1 MTNSLT
7 WRNINMTKKVVLA
20 GACRTAIG
28 KMGGAL
34 SNTPAAELGAIVI
47 KEALNRAGVKPEQV
61 DEVLMGCVIQA
72 AQGQN
77 VARQASIKA
86 GLPIEVPAVTLNVV
100 CGSGLNC
107 VNQAAAMIKAGQADI
122 VVAGG
127 MENMSMA
134 PYAMTK
140 ARFGYRMNNA
150 TIVDTMVN
158 DALTDAFNHYH
169 MMITAENICDR
180 WNLTRE
186 ELDEFSANSQ
196 QKAEKA
202 MAEHKFDDEIVPV
215 PVKVKKEIVEF
226 KVDEGPRPGTTA
238 ESLAKLRCCSGKEG
252 GMVTAGNASG
262 INDGAAAIVVMSE
275 EKAKEL
281 GVTPMATWVQGA
293 LAGVEPE
300 IMGIGPV
307 AATRKVM
314 ERTGLTVDDMD
325 LIEANEAFAA
335 QSVAVAKELGF
346 DMSKVNVNGGA
357 VALGHPV
364 GASGCRILVTLLH
377 EMQKRDAKKGLAT
390 LCIGGGMGCATI
402 VERD

>member
-1 MTNSLT
+1 
-7 WRNINMTKKVVLA
+7 MTKKVVLA

-34 SNTPAAELGAIVI
+34 SNTPAADLGSIVI

-107 VNQAAAMIKAGQADI
+107 VNQAAAMIMAGQADI

-180 WNLTRE
+180 WHLTRE

>member
-1 MTNSLT
+1 MA
-7 WRNINMTKKVVLA
+7 KKVVLA

-34 SNTPAAELGAIVI
+34 SNTPAADLGAIVI
-47 KEALNRAGVKPEQV
+47 KEALNRAGVKPEMV
-61 DEVLMGCVIQA
+61 DEVKMGCVIQA

-86 GLPIEVPAVTLNVV
+86 GLPIEVPAITINVV
-100 CGSGLNC
+100 CGSGLKC
-107 VNQAAAMIKAGQADI
+107 VNDAATMIMAGEADI

-150 TIVDTMVN
+150 TIIDTMVN
-158 DALTDAFNHYH
+158 DALTDAFNQYH
-169 MMITAENICDR
+169 MGITAENVAEQ
-180 WNLTRE
+180 WHLTRE

-196 QKAEKA
+196 QKATAAIEA
-202 MAEHKFDDEIVPV
+202 GKFKDEIVPV
-215 PVKVKKEIVEF
+215 EVKLKKKTV
-226 KVDEGPRPGTTA
+226 VVDTDEGPRPGTTA
-238 ESLAKLRCCSGKEG
+238 ESISKLRPAFKKDGI
-252 GMVTAGNASG
+252 VTAANSSG
-262 INDGAAAIVVMSE
+262 INDGAACVVVMSE

-281 GVTPMATWVQGA
+281 GVTPMATWVAGA
-293 LAGVEPE
+293 LGGVDPS
-300 IMGIGPV
+300 IMGVGPV
-307 AATRKVM
+307 ASTKKVLAK
-314 ERTGLTVDDMD
+314 TGMSIDDFD

-335 QSVAVAKELGF
+335 QSLAVGRELGINPE
-346 DMSKVNVNGGA
+346 KLNVNGGA
-357 VALGHPV
+357 IALGHPV

-390 LCIGGGMGCATI
+390 LCIGGGMGCSTI